1 VSEVITD
8 TAGDVPTSTTNFTDD
23 ASGQIA
29 KMSMRTEINPS
40 LKSAA
45 HTQPEESIHDFL
57 AKPYPFLS
65 GVLSSSDTSST
76 FTRTIYFI
84 QVLNLEPYASKL
96 KGFMGIRADM
106 TVHLVV
112 NANKFQQGRYLLGF
126 VPYGGSGYQNTR
138 KIINGTRYANL
149 TTITQ
154 LPHVEID
161 LSTETSAVLEIPYN
175 AIYSHIPI
183 NPNSSNITHCLGEIF
198 LIPYSPLVSTAGST
212 TASFDMFCSFQNI
225 DLAAPVYPQSSRFIP
240 ITEIEQASKKVG
252 PVQAISRSV
261 AVLSNL
267 IGDKIPSLSALTAP
281 VSWAMNIVSGVAS
294 VFGWSNPINLEHAMR
309 VNQTAYPYATNVDNV
324 DNCVPLSLYSS
335 NSVEILPGFAGNDI
349 DEMALDYIKA
359 KPAWIQTVSW
369 TTGTTADTSLFQTEV
384 SPALMRSSFA
394 SGASTVYCH
403 TPVAF
408 LSNFFNLYR
417 GGLRFTF
424 KLVKTEFHSGRLMLV
439 FNPNAFYGSS
449 VAPNNAQSTYCHRE
463 IIDIREGLSFDFVV
477 PYVALA
483 PYKNVRGNF
492 SSIGSLD
499 LRVLNPL
506 IAPATVS
513 STITI
518 LVEVSAAPDMEF
530 AVPNTHSM
538 QQTIVYNPQSSSF
551 VPKPDVNS
559 ITTGIIGGAELIH
572 DQHFSARACIGE
584 KIVSLLSFLK
594 KNDIFPTTF
603 PASSFITIDP
613 FSIPIYKTSS
623 SAIVPSD
630 IINDNLS
637 LISSMYLYSRGG
649 VRWRTFI
656 YQNLPITTYTAKLLP
671 TNSSSTA
678 YTGVIVSSSSST
690 AKHGLVSFNSNAD
703 GSLHEVQIP
712 QYHRFHSRINT
723 DEMYNAGVA
732 ISVDYSVP
740 TTTCTQVEF
749 GSSDSYT
756 HDFARQASDDFHC
769 GFFLGVP
776 PIVYL

>member
-8 TAGDVPTSTTNFTDD
+8 TANDVPASTTIFTDD

-29 KMSMRTEINPS
+29 KMSMRTDINPS

-45 HTQPEESIHDFL
+45 HTQPEETIHDFL

-76 FTRTIYFI
+76 FPRHVYFLDI
-84 QVLNLEPYASKL
+84 LSLEPYASKL

-106 TVHLVV
+106 TVHLVI
-112 NANKFQQGRYLLGF
+112 NANKFQQGRYILGI
-126 VPYGGSGYQNTR
+126 VPYGGTGYLKSRSITY
-138 KIINGTRYANL
+138 GTRYANL

-175 AIYSHIPI
+175 ALYSHMPV
-183 NPNSSNITHCLGEIF
+183 NPNDPTNTHSLGEIF
-198 LIPYSPLVSTAGST
+198 LVPYSPLVSTAGST
-212 TASFDMFCSFQNI
+212 TASFDMFVSFHNI
-225 DLAAPVYPQSSRFIP
+225 DLAAPVYPQSSKFIP
-240 ITEIEQASKKVG
+240 ISESEQKSKKVG
-252 PVQAISRSV
+252 PVQAISKNI
-261 AVLSNL
+261 AVLSNV

-309 VNQTAYPYATNVDNV
+309 VNQTAYPYATNVDNI
-324 DNCVPLSLYSS
+324 DNSMPLSLYSS
-335 NSVEILPGFAGNDI
+335 NAVEILPGFAGNDI
-349 DEMALDYIKA
+349 DEMAIDYLKA
-359 KPAWIQTVSW
+359 KPAWIKSISW
-369 TTGTTADTSLFQTEV
+369 STGAAADTSLFQTEV
-384 SPALMRSSFA
+384 TPSFMNTSFSSG
-394 SGASTVYCH
+394 SSTVYCH
-403 TPVAF
+403 TPVSF

-439 FNPNAFYGSS
+439 FNPSAYSGSS
-449 VAPNNAQSTYCHRE
+449 VAPNNTQSTYCHRE
-463 IIDIREGLSFDFVV
+463 IIDIREGLTFDFIV

-483 PYKNVRGNF
+483 PYKNIRDNYF
-492 SSIGSLD
+492 SIGSLD
-499 LRVLNPL
+499 LRILNPL

-518 LVEVSAAPDMEF
+518 LVEVSGAPDLEF

-584 KIVSLLSFLK
+584 KVVSMLSFLK

-603 PASSFITIDP
+603 PASTFTTFDP
-613 FSIPIYKTSS
+613 FSIPVYKTSAL
-623 SAIVPSD
+623 AILGSD

-649 VRWRTFI
+649 VRIRTFN
-656 YQNLPITTYTAKLLP
+656 YSTLPTTITTAKLLP
-671 TNSSSTA
+671 TNAATTA
-678 YTGVIVSSSSST
+678 YTGVISSST
-690 AKHGLVSFNSNAD
+690 SSGAKHGLVAYNSNTD
-703 GSLHEVQIP
+703 GSLHEVQLP
-712 QYHRFHSRINT
+712 QYHRFHSRINI
-723 DEMYNAGVA
+723 DEMYNAVA
-732 ISVDYSVP
+732 SLNVDYSIP
-740 TTTCTQVEF
+740 TTTCYQVEF
-749 GSSDSYT
+749 GASASYT
-756 HDFARQASDDFHC
+756 NDYGRQASDDFQC

-776 PIVYL
+776 PVIYL